1 MSAKQTK
8 GRSTKSGRIKKGA
21 KGGYFG
27 NKNASKPASKR
38 KYPKKKKK

>member
-8 GRSTKSGRIKKGA
+8 GRSTKTGRWKKGA
-21 KGGYFG
+21 KTGYKG

>member
-8 GRSTKSGRIKKGA
+8 GRKKNGRVKKGA

>member
-8 GRSTKSGRIKKGA
+8 GRSTRTGRVKKGA

-27 NKNASKPASKR
+27 NNNAKKKR
-38 KYPKKKKK
+38 KKKKKK